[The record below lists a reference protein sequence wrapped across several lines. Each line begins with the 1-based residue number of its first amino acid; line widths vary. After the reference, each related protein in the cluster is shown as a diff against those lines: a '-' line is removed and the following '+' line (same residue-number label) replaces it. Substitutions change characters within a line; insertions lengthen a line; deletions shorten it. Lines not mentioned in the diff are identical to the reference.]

1 MEQIPIP
8 PVNNDRTTIN
18 TSYMD
23 IKSYFDQIINDIVIL
38 DKILDKKSDEYKR
51 QLETINDKIINF
63 SRYRDPDNNSI
74 FDKTTQGNN
83 ILLVCCILDMKPLCL
98 EIVKNYGNLF
108 DLGHYN
114 FEGETALIYS
124 IKNNW
129 FYYAAFLIAYCT
141 DSPFKTINEL
151 YIEKIDN
158 HGKNALDYLFE
169 KEKTIQ
175 SKLTHFQLEPNGEVK
190 EMILLVELFGYFI
203 DRFPNDP
210 VTHAYITK
218 ICQDLAF
225 YKALL
230 GPYFIDNPYIKFTKK
245 FCETPVD
252 ANAALFQVATPATQG
267 LRSNTNTRLRA
278 RPSSSNTFFTVPDA
292 IDENDSD
299 DERIQLYP
307 KNMTLPP
314 PLEEYDPSIQVTRIN
329 YPPPQSSN
337 TLNSLDEENKSDS
350 EEEDKMKEKKLKTN
364 NDFDNYEFR
373 PEFGGKKRIK
383 YNIKIL
389 KRKKNITRKKSKYT
403 KSKKKSKMSKSKKHI
418 KK

>member
-1 MEQIPIP
+1 MEQIPIA

-23 IKSYFDQIINDIVIL
+23 IRTKFDQIIDHIRNFDGS
-38 DKILDKKSDEYKR
+38 KE
-51 QLETINDKIINF
+51 QLKYINNEIKNF

-74 FDKTTQGNN
+74 FDKTSNGNN
-83 ILLVCCILDMKPLCL
+83 ILLECCIHNIKPLCL

-114 FEGETALIYS
+114 FEDETALIYS
-124 IKNNW
+124 IKHNW

-158 HGKNALDYLFE
+158 QGKNALDYLFE
-169 KEKTIQ
+169 KEKPIQ
-175 SKLTHFQLEPNGEVK
+175 SNFTYFQLEPNGEMK

-225 YKALL
+225 YKDLL

-252 ANAALFQVATPATQG
+252 TNAALFQVATPATQG

-278 RPSSSNTFFTVPDA
+278 RPSSSNTVLTIPDA

-299 DERIQLYP
+299 DERIHHYP

-314 PLEEYDPSIQVTRIN
+314 PLEEYDPSIQITRIN
-329 YPPPQSSN
+329 YPPPPSTNTINSN
-337 TLNSLDEENKSDS
+337 DEENKSDS

-364 NDFDNYEFR
+364 KDFDNDYDFK
-373 PEFGGKKRIK
+373 PEFGGNKRIK
-383 YNIKIL
+383 YKYNK
-389 KRKKNITRKKSKYT
+389 KSHRRVKKKKNITRKKTKYN
-403 KSKKKSKMSKSKKHI
+403 KSNKKSKVSKSKH
-418 KK
+418 

>member
-1 MEQIPIP
+1 MEQIPIAP
-8 PVNNDRTTIN
+8 LNNDRTTIN
-18 TSYMD
+18 VSYMD
-23 IKSYFDQIINDIVIL
+23 IKLYFDQIIDHIRNFDGS
-38 DKILDKKSDEYKR
+38 KE
-51 QLETINDKIINF
+51 QLNYINNEIKNF
-63 SRYRDPDNNSI
+63 SRYRDPNNNSI
-74 FDKTTQGNN
+74 FDKTSNGNN
-83 ILLVCCILDMKPLCL
+83 ILLECCIHNIKPLCL

-124 IKNNW
+124 IKHNW

-158 HGKNALDYLFE
+158 HGKNVLDYLFE

-175 SKLTHFQLEPNGEVK
+175 SHLTYFQLEPNGEEK

-225 YKALL
+225 YKPLL
-230 GPYFIDNPYIKFTKK
+230 GPYFINNPYIKFTKK

-252 ANAALFQVATPATQG
+252 TNANLFQVATPATQD

-278 RPSSSNTFFTVPDA
+278 RPSIPSSSNTFLTVPDA

-299 DERIQLYP
+299 DERIELYP

-314 PLEEYDPSIQVTRIN
+314 PLEEYDPSIQITRIN
-329 YPPPQSSN
+329 YPPPLSSN
-337 TLNSLDEENKSDS
+337 TINSNDEENKSDS

-364 NDFDNYEFR
+364 KDFDNDYDFK
-373 PEFGGKKRIK
+373 PEFGG
-383 YNIKIL
+383 N
-389 KRKKNITRKKSKYT
+389 KRKKYTRRVKRKKHNT
-403 KSKKKSKMSKSKKHI
+403 NKKSTNKKYKNNKSNKKSN
-418 KK
+418 KKFNK